1 MNDDR
6 NMLSGLRVAAD
17 PQMKANGVFTELGRP
32 QPGLIST
39 VSSPLNVQGVA
50 KEQPRAAP
58 EVGEH
63 SREILQALGYTEAAI
78 EELISRGCATAR

>member
-1 MNDDR
+1 ME
-6 NMLSGLRVAAD
+6 RVVVD
-17 PQMKANGVFTELGRP
+17 PQMKANGVFIEWEHPRLG
-32 QPGLIST
+32 QIST

-63 SREILQALGYTEAAI
+63 SREILRALGYSEAEI
-78 EELISRGCATAR
+78 EELMSRGCTTAIR